1 MAHMKKFA
9 TYKLSEEAVG
19 ALSAL
24 IQGAMT
30 KVSEPMD
37 GSNKL
42 IADIYT
48 GRDPLGGGLR
58 LMLGEGGLPMN
69 QINDALSTRRW
80 SPPETTANLFLSRIR
95 QILTA
100 LTPGVPTIK
109 VRSRTP
115 GAAYAA
121 EHQNELMRFMT
132 DRGEL
137 REAMRKAAF
146 TGLLSPYF
154 GIKLAFDMEAKFAYD
169 KVSFET
175 VEPGDCGYE
184 PFHRRFSWHSYDKQ
198 WGDLPK
204 EWRPKVTSEPK
215 DWDTVQ
221 VTEVYHD
228 GFMFGAKKM
237 EDCPMSVFVSIE
249 GVSSPDTTLGLQE
262 KDSHALGNYTTT
274 VALPACPLVL
284 GNFLDPAPAEDIPAS
299 EVLSWIPLMRMIVQ
313 VLVQINREITTVNKT
328 ILFDKA
334 AVSDDALMLARDAV
348 PGATVFI
355 GVDAD
360 DTTRG
365 VNATMRPVEQNSV
378 LNEYLA
384 ALSTY
389 MQLFDD
395 VTGVSPS
402 DRGIPVNPRKSATEA
417 AAITD
422 AGNRRNQDRLEVMA
436 MMWSRLAQ
444 ALFKFQRIVCG
455 KSVPVPLENGLVRDI
470 PVPNP
475 VTACYA
481 FEVDPIE
488 LGHMSRRG
496 DLDALMNW
504 LTVTTNT
511 QQTFQTGMPRLTRE
525 TLRRL
530 GKAMG
535 IEDVDLYL
543 DAPVI
548 EEGPEGRYIEFLQT
562 GNPIV
567 VYPQDQHEM
576 YLAYY
581 QKMLG
586 KIQAGGIY
594 KGGEEVIL
602 QAMQRHAAFAQ
613 RLAEAIQQQK
623 GGEVVPGM
631 GAGAGNVDN
640 NIAAKLQAG
649 GTPTAVPQG
658 QGGY

>member
-1 MAHMKKFA
+1 MKKFPVH
-9 TYKLSEEAVG
+9 KLKEEAVN
-19 ALSAL
+19 ALQGL
-24 IQGAMT
+24 IQSAMS

-48 GRDPLGGGLR
+48 GRDPMGGGLR
-58 LMLGEGGLPMN
+58 IMLGEGVPLHEY
-69 QINDALSTRRW
+69 NDALSTKKW

-154 GIKLAFDMEAKFAYD
+154 GIKLVFDMEAKYAYD
-169 KVSFET
+169 KISFDT
-175 VEPGDCGYE
+175 IEPGDCGYE
-184 PFHRRFSWHSYDKQ
+184 PFHRRFSWHAYDKQ

-204 EWRPKVTSEPK
+204 HWRPDVKQPPN
-215 DWDTVQ
+215 DWDTVR
-221 VTEVYHD
+221 VTEVYHE
-228 GFMFGAKKM
+228 GFMHGAKTKM
-237 EDCPMSVFVSIE
+237 KGCPMSIFVAINGERAPEEDS
-249 GVSSPDTTLGLQE
+249 VLGARLKE
-262 KDSHALGNYTTT
+262 NDVLGEYTTT
-274 VALPACPLVL
+274 VELPACPLVL
-284 GNFLDPAPAEDIPAS
+284 GNFLDAAPSEDIPAA

-313 VLVQINREITTVNKT
+313 VLIQINREITTVNKT

-360 DTTRG
+360 DSQRG

-384 ALSTY
+384 ALTTY
-389 MQLFDD
+389 MRLFDD

-402 DRGIPVNPRKSATEA
+402 DRGVPVNPRKSATEA

-444 ALFKFQRIVCG
+444 ALFKFQKVVCG
-455 KSVPVPLENGLVRDI
+455 DKVSVPLENGIVRNI

-475 VTACYA
+475 VTACYS

-511 QQTFQTGMPRLTRE
+511 QQAFQTGMPRLTRE

-530 GKAMG
+530 GKSMG

-543 DAPVI
+543 DTPVI
-548 EEGPEGRYIEFLQT
+548 EEGPENRYIEFLQT
-562 GNPIV
+562 GKPIM

-576 YLAYY
+576 YIAYY
-581 QKMLG
+581 QKMITKLEED
-586 KIQAGGIY
+586 KIFSGGIEHLTDAMMRHANY
-594 KGGEEVIL
+594 AEELARATQRQQGGEI
-602 QAMQRHAAFAQ
+602 
-613 RLAEAIQQQK
+613 
-623 GGEVVPGM
+623 VPGM
-631 GAGAGNVDN
+631 GQGAGNVDN
-640 NIAAKLQAG
+640 NVAAQLAAG
-649 GTPTAVPQG
+649 GTPSAVPQG

>member
-1 MAHMKKFA
+1 MAFMKNFA
-9 TYKLSEEAVG
+9 TYKISEEAVN

-24 IQGAMT
+24 VTDAMT

-37 GSNKL
+37 GSTKL

-58 LMLGEGGLPMN
+58 LMLGESGIPMN
-69 QINDALSTRRW
+69 QLNDALSTRKW

-154 GIKLAFDMEAKFAYD
+154 GIKLAFDMDAKYAYD
-169 KVSFET
+169 KVKFDT
-175 VEPGDCGYE
+175 IEPGDCGYE
-184 PFHRRFSWHSYDKQ
+184 PFHRRFSWHSYNKQ

-204 EWRPKVTSEPK
+204 NWRPEVTAEPK
-215 DWDTVQ
+215 PWDTVR
-221 VTEVYHD
+221 VTEVYHE

-237 EDCPMSVFVSIE
+237 KGCPMSVFVE
-249 GVSSPDTTLGLQE
+249 LQGDTAPDSTLGLRQE
-262 KDSHALGNYTTT
+262 DSDALGTYTTT
-274 VALPACPLVL
+274 VELPACPLVL

-360 DTTRG
+360 DATRG

-384 ALSTY
+384 ALTTY
-389 MQLFDD
+389 MRLFDD

-402 DRGIPVNPRKSATEA
+402 DRGVPVNPRKSATEA

-455 KSVPVPLENGLVRDI
+455 TSVPVPLENGVVRDI

-511 QQTFQTGMPRLTRE
+511 QQAFQTGMPRLTRE

-543 DAPVI
+543 DVPVI
-548 EEGPEGRYIEFLQT
+548 EEGPESRYIEFLQT
-562 GNPIV
+562 GNPIM

-581 QKMLG
+581 QKMLA
-586 KIQAGGIY
+586 KIEAGGIH
-594 KGGEEVIL
+594 KGGEQVLME
-602 QAMQRHAAFAQ
+602 AMQRHAAFAQ
-613 RLAEAIQQQK
+613 RLAEATQQQQ

-631 GAGAGNVDN
+631 GAGAGGVDN

>member
-1 MAHMKKFA
+1 MKEFPS
-9 TYKLSEEAVG
+9 YNLEEKAQN

-24 IQGAMT
+24 VNQAMAKMVAPVEGA
-30 KVSEPMD
+30 S
-37 GSNKL
+37 KL

-48 GRDPLGGGLR
+48 GRDPLGGGYR
-58 LMLGEGGLPMN
+58 AVIGSQGIPFQEF
-69 QINDALSTRRW
+69 NDALKTTKW
-80 SPPETTANLFLSRIR
+80 APPETTANLFLSRVR

-100 LTPGVPTIK
+100 LTPGVPSIK
-109 VRSRTP
+109 VKSRTP
-115 GAAYAA
+115 GAAFAA
-121 EHQNELMRFMT
+121 EHQNEIMRFLT

-137 REAMRKAAF
+137 RESMRKAAF
-146 TGLLSPYF
+146 MGLLSPYF
-154 GIKLAFDMEAKFAYD
+154 GVKLAFDKKAKYVYD
-169 KVSFET
+169 RVKFET
-175 VEPGDCGYE
+175 VEPSNCGYE
-184 PFHRRFSWHSYDKQ
+184 PFHRRFLWHSYDIQ

-204 EWRPKVTSEPK
+204 HWRPKDAEVPN

-221 VTEVYHD
+221 VTEVYHE
-228 GFMFGAKKM
+228 GFKFGAKKM
-237 EDCPMSVFVSIE
+237 NGCPMSVYVSVGAE
-249 GVSSPDTTLGLQE
+249 QTSEMALTGDRQEAHNQLG
-262 KDSHALGNYTTT
+262 DYATT
-274 VALPACPLVL
+274 VELPDCPLIL

-328 ILFDKA
+328 ILFDKN
-334 AVSDDALMLARDAV
+334 AVSDDALMLARDVA

-360 DTTRG
+360 DATRG

-389 MQLFDD
+389 MRLFDD
-395 VTGVSPS
+395 VTGVSPA
-402 DRGIPVNPRKSATEA
+402 DRGVPENPRKSATEA

-422 AGNRRNQDRLEVMA
+422 ASNRRNQDRLEVMA
-436 MMWSRLAQ
+436 MMWTRLAQ
-444 ALFKFQRIVCG
+444 ALFKFQRIICG
-455 KSVPVPLENGLVRDI
+455 KSVPIPLEGGIVRDV
-470 PVPNP
+470 PVPDP

-481 FEVDPIE
+481 FDVDPIE

-511 QQTFQTGMPRLTRE
+511 QQAFPTGMPRLTRE

-530 GKAMG
+530 GKSMG
-535 IEDVDLYL
+535 IEDVDIFL
-543 DAPVI
+543 DAPII
-548 EEGPEGRYIEFLQT
+548 EEGPEARYIDFLQT
-562 GNPIV
+562 GSPIM

-576 YLAYY
+576 YMAFY
-581 QKMLG
+581 QRMLD
-586 KIQAGGIY
+586 KIESGGTLY
-594 KGGEEVIL
+594 KGSEGYLFAAIE
-602 QAMQRHAAFAQ
+602 RHSQ
-613 RLAEAIQQQK
+613 YAEAMAAATEGQA

-631 GAGAGNVDN
+631 GAGAGQVDN
-640 NIAAKLQAG
+640 NVAAKLRAG
-649 GTPTAVPQG
+649 GTPSAVPQG

>member
-1 MAHMKKFA
+1 MKKFT
-9 TYKLSEEAVG
+9 TYQMKEEAIN
-19 ALSAL
+19 ALQSL
-24 IQGAMT
+24 VHNAMG
-30 KVSEPMD
+30 KLSEPMD
-37 GSNKL
+37 SSNQL

-48 GRDPLGGGLR
+48 GRDPMGGGMR
-58 LMLGEGGLPMN
+58 LILGDGLPL
-69 QINDALSTRRW
+69 QQVNDALSLKKW

-121 EHQNELMRFMT
+121 EHQNELMRYLT

-154 GIKLAFDMEAKFAYD
+154 GIKLAFDMEAKYAYD
-169 KVSFET
+169 KVKFET
-175 VEPGDCGYE
+175 IEPDDCGYE
-184 PFHRRFSWHSYDKQ
+184 PFHRRFSWHAYDKQ

-204 EWRPKVTSEPK
+204 EWRPKVNSEPK
-215 DWDTVQ
+215 DWDTVR
-221 VTEVYHD
+221 VTEVYHE
-228 GFMFGAKKM
+228 GFMHGAKNKKKM
-237 EDCPMSVFVSIE
+237 EGCPMSVFVSVGGE
-249 GVSSPDTTLGLQE
+249 RAPDSTFALRE
-262 KDSHALGNYTTT
+262 KENDALGTYTTT
-274 VALPACPLVL
+274 VELPACPLVM
-284 GNFLDPAPAEDIPAS
+284 GNFLDPAPSEDIPAS

-334 AVSDDALMLARDAV
+334 AVSDDALMLARDAA

-360 DTTRG
+360 DSTRG

-384 ALSTY
+384 ALTTY
-389 MQLFDD
+389 MRLFDD

-402 DRGIPVNPRKSATEA
+402 DRGVPVNPRKSATEA

-422 AGNRRNQDRLEVMA
+422 ASNRRNQDRLEVMA

-455 KSVPVPLENGLVRDI
+455 DTVPVPLENGLVRDI

-511 QQTFQTGMPRLTRE
+511 QQAFQTGMPRLTRE

-535 IEDVDLYL
+535 IEDVDIYL

-548 EEGPEGRYIEFLQT
+548 EEGPESRYIDFLQT
-562 GNPIV
+562 GAPIT

-581 QKMLG
+581 QKMLDNVTNE
-586 KIQAGGIY
+586 KIY
-594 KGGEEVIL
+594 KGGEQMLIA
-602 QAMQRHAAFAQ
+602 AMEKHARFAEQ
-613 RLAEAIQQQK
+613 LAAATQQQA

-640 NIAAKLQAG
+640 NIAARLQAG
-649 GTPTAVPQG
+649 GVPSAVPQG

>member
-1 MAHMKKFA
+1 MKNFP
-9 TYKLSEEAVG
+9 TYKLNEEAQN
-19 ALSAL
+19 ALKAL
-24 IQGAMT
+24 VNDSIT
-30 KVSEPMD
+30 KINEPID
-37 GSNKL
+37 GSAKL
-42 IADIYT
+42 VADIYT
-48 GRDPLGGGLR
+48 GRDPLGAGLR
-58 LMLGEGGLPMN
+58 MMIGEGIPV
-69 QINDALSTRRW
+69 QAYNDALSTKRW

-95 QILTA
+95 QILTT

-146 TGLLSPYF
+146 TGLLSPFF
-154 GIKLAFDMEAKFAYD
+154 GIKLAFDLDAKYAYD
-169 KVSFET
+169 KVKFET
-175 VEPGDCGYE
+175 IEPHDCGYE
-184 PFHRRFSWHSYDKQ
+184 PFQRRFSWHSYDKQ
-198 WGDLPK
+198 WADLPK
-204 EWRPKVTSEPK
+204 DWRPDVTEPPK
-215 DWDTVQ
+215 DWDTIRI
-221 VTEVYHD
+221 TEVYHE
-228 GFMFGAKKM
+228 GFKHGAKKM
-237 EDCPMSVFVSIE
+237 EGCPMSIFVSIGGE
-249 GVSSPDTTLGLQE
+249 DSDTTLGGRKE
-262 KDSHALGNYTTT
+262 DISSLGTYTTT
-274 VALPACPLVL
+274 VELPACPLVL
-284 GNFLDPAPAEDIPAS
+284 GNFLDPAPAEDVPAS

-360 DTTRG
+360 DATRG

-384 ALSTY
+384 ALTTY
-389 MQLFDD
+389 MRLFDD
-395 VTGVSPS
+395 VTGVSPQ
-402 DRGIPVNPRKSATEA
+402 DRGMPVNPRKSATEA

-422 AGNRRNQDRLEVMA
+422 AASRRNQDRLEVMA
-436 MMWSRLAQ
+436 MMWSRLSQ

-455 KSVPVPLENGLVRDI
+455 KVVPVPLENGIVREV

-511 QQTFQTGMPRLTRE
+511 QQAFQTGMPRLTRE

-530 GKAMG
+530 GKSMG

-543 DAPVI
+543 DAPVL
-548 EEGPEGRYIEFLQT
+548 EEGPENRYIAFLQT
-562 GNPIV
+562 GKAIN

-576 YLAYY
+576 YIAYY
-581 QKMLG
+581 QKMLDKVTG
-586 KIQAGGIY
+586 ESLF
-594 KGGEEVIL
+594 KGGELVLISALEKH
-602 QAMQRHAAFAQ
+602 AMFAQ
-613 RLAEAIQQQK
+613 QLAEATSQK
-623 GGEVVPGM
+623 AGGEVVPGM
-631 GAGAGNVDN
+631 GAGAGSVDN
-640 NIAAKLQAG
+640 NIAAQLQAG
-649 GTPTAVPQG
+649 ATPSAVPQG
-658 QGGY
+658 TGGY